1 MPRRLH
7 VCRGTACLRRPRR
20 LRRRRLG
27 RSLPPLLSG
36 TDDKPEHR
44 TDTVPN
50 RSANTG
56 ANGRSKRRADVT
68 AVAAADV
75 GANRDTER
83 PAVKCAVHLNPIG
96 DSYGATD
103 HRASLSATNSRPGHL
118 CAVPSPNGLPY
129 SRTQRGSYGPTEQL
143 WPDCATN
150 SRPGHLCAV
159 PSPNGLPYS
168 RTQRGSYGPT
178 EQLWPDCAP
187 VAVAVHDFADHDVPD
202 RIAEQ
207 RTHLRCTEQSAQ
219 PAPVPI
225 TLIIGA
231 DNPADRGAFNG
242 GADVRAK
249 PAAVAVPDPDAIG
262 SSLRIACDVSADCS
276 THSRTHIKCAH
287 GLADHGPDGK
297 PKQLAVGPTNCQHRE

>member
-143 WPDCATN
+143 WPDCA
-150 SRPGHLCAV
+150 
-159 PSPNGLPYS
+159 
-168 RTQRGSYGPT
+168 
-178 EQLWPDCAP
+178 P
-187 VAVAVHDFADHDVPD
+187 VAVAVHDCADHDVPD